1 MSNGKRAF
9 LGLRNMPDWHL
20 MFALPNMQV
29 HSSVE
34 VDGVALVS
42 AHDDRIKQLMAQY
55 PNYATYLAS
64 FRNEFGAAV
73 SPSSILVR
81 DDAPVSYHRVDALAS
96 FRDVVAFSSIPYTW
110 MREFEFGGGQDGPK
124 YANTFVF
131 YPWMLDKNYQHL
143 AVRSLATFG
152 FQDDVSKLQAQTSPA
167 VSFCYMIPRMF
178 DAPILEALLKR
189 WQRRYSDDSPA
200 WKDRAVFR
208 SLNMANA
215 AATMPT
221 HADITEYDLGRM
233 AALWV
238 SAFEILAH
246 PPYGK
251 LNGFKQVYS
260 FLERIRWN
268 NSHCNK
274 PIYSAYPHKR
284 SASRKILPCWIY
296 GQLNGARNGNRISK
310 DQLISPRSQRALLF
324 YAPILYR
331 MALASF
337 LDIRWKERKPSRG
350 KTLDLSKYEERK
362 FNFESYQRA
371 AERAL
376 ESVKYTK
383 EEWIALRSG
392 KLSPTVPKRP

>member
-1 MSNGKRAF
+1 
-9 LGLRNMPDWHL
+9 
-20 MFALPNMQV
+20 MFALPNVQV
-29 HSSVE
+29 HSSIE
-34 VDGVALVS
+34 VDGIALVS
-42 AHDDRIKQLMAQY
+42 AHDDRIKQLTAQY

-64 FRNEFGAAV
+64 FHNEFGAAV
-73 SPSSILVR
+73 SPSSILVK
-81 DDAPVSYHRVDALAS
+81 DDAPISYRGVDALAS

-143 AVRSLATFG
+143 AVRSLATLG

-167 VSFCYMIPRMF
+167 ISFCYMIPRMF
-178 DAPILEALLKR
+178 DAPMLVALLKR
-189 WQRRYSDDSPA
+189 WQRRYSGGKPP
-200 WKDRAVFR
+200 WRDRAVFR
-208 SLNMANA
+208 SLNMAIA

-221 HADITEYDLGRM
+221 HADITQYDLGRM

-246 PPYGK
+246 PPYGT

-260 FLERIRWN
+260 LLERIKWN

-274 PIYSAYPHKR
+274 AIYSAYPHKR

-296 GQLNGARNGNRISK
+296 GQLNGARNDYLHGNRISK

-324 YAPILYR
+324 YAPVLYR

-337 LDIRWKERKPSRG
+337 LDISWKERKPSKS
-350 KTLDLSKYEERK
+350 KTLAISQYEERK
-362 FNFESYQRA
+362 FIFGSYQRA

-383 EEWIALRSG
+383 KEWGALRSG
-392 KLSPTVPKRP
+392 KLSPTLPKRP